1 MLHSK
6 SEVGHALVV
15 ANFEKLYT
23 NCSTV
28 GGLYNPS
35 MANLQIP
42 NLMQSAND
50 AQRIM
55 EEVRNSRNSYSFVV
69 NNRQDLFA
77 NLKPLCTK
85 LIGALAGSGASAQ
98 IIKDAKAINKKIQGA
113 GKHKPNANMLAR
125 NNANPIVNN
134 VNPIVNNANPSV
146 NNTNPPVNN
155 ANPPVNNAN
164 PIVNNANPIVN
175 NANLS
180 VNNANLS
187 VNNVNPIVNTTS
199 PRVNNT
205 SLISI
210 NQQSYTQMVSNF
222 AQLVNYLQ
230 QTPNYNPNER
240 ELQVPNL
247 LRVLAELQS
256 ANSAMNVAEITLKNA
271 RIIRNEF
278 LYNPITGLCAVA
290 ANVKEYTKS
299 LLSASS
305 PLYKEIKKIAF
316 ANNVKL

>member
-35 MANLQIP
+35 IANLQIP

-113 GKHKPNANMLAR
+113 GKHKPNVNMLAR
-125 NNANPIVNN
+125 NNANP
-134 VNPIVNNANPSV
+134 S
-146 NNTNPPVNN
+146 VNN

-164 PIVNNANPIVN
+164 LSVNNVNLSVNNVNPPVNNVNPPVN

-187 VNNVNPIVNTTS
+187 VNNVNPPVNTTS